1 MRSSMSKKAVVT
13 QQIRESASL
22 CADLAGQADT
32 IVQIA
37 EQMAKAFRQGKKVLL
52 FGNGGSAADA
62 EHIAC
67 ELAGKFTLFRDPLPA
82 IALTTNTSSLT
93 AIGNDFGYEEV
104 FARQVRGLVAKGDV
118 VIGISTSGASA
129 NVIRAIKQAN
139 QQGALTVAF
148 TGAKG
153 KLKQTAQHVLSIPS
167 TDTPRIQEAHM
178 VAGHII
184 CCLVEKSL
192 FSGERPLKTKST
204 APRLKTR

>member
-1 MRSSMSKKAVVT
+1 LRSPGDESALVA
-13 QQIRESASL
+13 QQIRESSSL
-22 CADLAGQADT
+22 CAGLTAQADA
-32 IVQIA
+32 IVEIA
-37 EQMAKAFRQGKKVLL
+37 EQMTKAFRQGKKVLL

-139 QQGALTVAF
+139 QQGAVTVAF

-153 KLKQTAQHVLSIPS
+153 KLKQIAQHVLSIPS

-184 CCLVEKSL
+184 CGLVEKSL
-192 FSGERPLKTKST
+192 FGRAESLDSKGAQSR
-204 APRLKTR
+204 

>member
-1 MRSSMSKKAVVT
+1 MRIPRNKRAVVT
-13 QQIRESASL
+13 GQIRESASL
-22 CADLAGQADT
+22 CNGLAGQADT

-37 EQMAKAFRQGKKVLL
+37 EQMTKAFRQRKKVLL

-104 FARQVRGLVAKGDV
+104 FARQLRGLVAKGDV
-118 VIGISTSGASA
+118 VIGLSTSGASP
-129 NVIRAIKQAN
+129 NVIRAIEEAN
-139 QQGALTVAF
+139 RQGAITVAF

-153 KLKQTAQHVLSIPS
+153 KLKESAQHVLSIPS

-178 VAGHII
+178 LAGHII
-184 CCLVEKSL
+184 CGLVEKSL
-192 FSGERPLKTKST
+192 FGGAESPEPKGAK
-204 APRLKTR
+204 PR

>member
-1 MRSSMSKKAVVT
+1 MSKKAVVT

-22 CADLAGQADT
+22 CANLAGQADT
-32 IVQIA
+32 VVLVA
-37 EQMAKAFRQGKKVLL
+37 EQMTKAFRQGKKVLL

-104 FARQVRGLVAKGDV
+104 FARQLRGLVARGDV
-118 VIGISTSGASA
+118 VIGLSTSGASP
-129 NVIRAIKQAN
+129 NVIRAIEEAN
-139 QQGALTVAF
+139 RRGAITVAF

-153 KLKQTAQHVLSIPS
+153 KLKESARHVLSIPS
-167 TDTPRIQEAHM
+167 TNTPRIQEAHM
-178 VAGHII
+178 LAGHII
-184 CCLVEKSL
+184 CGLVEKSL
-192 FSGERPLKTKST
+192 FGGAESPEPKDAKS
-204 APRLKTR
+204 R

>member
-1 MRSSMSKKAVVT
+1 MRSPGDERALVA
-13 QQIRESASL
+13 QQIRESSSL
-22 CADLAGQADT
+22 CAGLTAQADA
-32 IVQIA
+32 IVEIA
-37 EQMAKAFRQGKKVLL
+37 KQMTKAFRRGKKVLL

-82 IALTTNTSSLT
+82 LALTTNTSSLT

-104 FARQVRGLVAKGDV
+104 FARQLRGLVAKGDV
-118 VIGISTSGASA
+118 VIGLSTSGASP
-129 NVIRAIKQAN
+129 NVIRAIEEAKRH
-139 QQGALTVAF
+139 GAVTVAF

-153 KLKQTAQHVLSIPS
+153 KLKKIARHVLSIPS

-184 CCLVEKSL
+184 CGLVEQSL
-192 FSGERPLKTKST
+192 FSAGRT
-204 APRLKTR
+204 AGPRTVPPPVRKR

>member
-1 MRSSMSKKAVVT
+1 MSKKAVVT

-37 EQMAKAFRQGKKVLL
+37 EQMAKAFRQGMTVLL

-104 FARQVRGLVAKGDV
+104 FARQLRGLLAKGDV
-118 VIGISTSGASA
+118 VIGLSTSGASP
-129 NVIRAIKQAN
+129 NVIRAIEEAN
-139 QQGALTVAF
+139 RQGAVTVAF

-153 KLKQTAQHVLSIPS
+153 KLRERAQQVLSIPS

-178 VAGHII
+178 LAGHII
-184 CCLVEKSL
+184 CGLVEKSL
-192 FSGERPLKTKST
+192 FGRAQSPDSKG
-204 APRLKTR
+204 TRSR

>member
-1 MRSSMSKKAVVT
+1 MRSKKAVVAE
-13 QQIRESASL
+13 QVRESTSL
-22 CADLAGQADT
+22 CANLAGQADT

-37 EQMAKAFRQGKKVLL
+37 EQMTKAFRQGKKVLL

-82 IALTTNTSSLT
+82 IALTANTSSLT

-104 FARQVRGLVAKGDV
+104 FARQLRGLVAKGDV
-118 VIGISTSGASA
+118 VIGLSTSGASA
-129 NVIRAIKQAN
+129 NVISAIEEAN
-139 QQGALTVAF
+139 RRGAITMAF

-153 KLKQTAQHVLSIPS
+153 KLKDSAQHVLSIPS

-178 VAGHII
+178 LAGHII
-184 CCLVEKSL
+184 CGLVEESL
-192 FSGERPLKTKST
+192 FGKAESAHSKGARS
-204 APRLKTR
+204 

>member
-1 MRSSMSKKAVVT
+1 MRTPKNSKAAVT
-13 QQIRESASL
+13 RQIRESASL
-22 CADLAGQADT
+22 CVDMAGQAGT
-32 IVQIA
+32 IIQIA
-37 EQMAKAFRQGKKVLL
+37 EQMTRAFRQGKKVLL

-104 FARQVRGLVAKGDV
+104 FARQLRGLVSKGDV
-118 VIGISTSGASA
+118 VIGLSTSGASA
-129 NVIRAIKQAN
+129 NVIRAIEEATQH
-139 QQGALTVAF
+139 GAVTVAF

-153 KLKQTAQHVLSIPS
+153 KLKESAQHVLSIPS

-178 VAGHII
+178 LAGHII
-184 CCLVEKSL
+184 CGLVEKSL
-192 FSGERPLKTKST
+192 FGKAESPELKS
-204 APRLKTR
+204 A

>member
-1 MRSSMSKKAVVT
+1 MRTLRSKKAVVAE
-13 QQIRESASL
+13 QVRESTSL
-22 CADLAGQADT
+22 CANLAGQADT

-37 EQMAKAFRQGKKVLL
+37 EQMTKAFRQGKKVLL

-82 IALTTNTSSLT
+82 IALTANTSSLT

-104 FARQVRGLVAKGDV
+104 FARQLRGLVAKGDV
-118 VIGISTSGASA
+118 VIGLSTSGASA
-129 NVIRAIKQAN
+129 NVISAIEEAN
-139 QQGALTVAF
+139 RRGAITMAF

-153 KLKQTAQHVLSIPS
+153 KLKDSAQHVLSIPS

-178 VAGHII
+178 LAGHII
-184 CCLVEKSL
+184 CGLVEESL
-192 FSGERPLKTKST
+192 FGKAESAHSKGARS
-204 APRLKTR
+204 

>member
-1 MRSSMSKKAVVT
+1 LRSSTSKKVVVT

-22 CADLAGQADT
+22 CANLAGQADT

-37 EQMAKAFRQGKKVLL
+37 EQMTKAFRQGKKALL

-67 ELAGKFTLFRDPLPA
+67 ELAGKFTMFRDPLPA
-82 IALTTNTSSLT
+82 VALTTNTSSLT

-104 FARQVRGLVAKGDV
+104 FARQLRGLVSKGDV
-118 VIGISTSGASA
+118 VIGLSTSGASA
-129 NVIRAIKQAN
+129 NVIKAMEEAN
-139 QQGALTVAF
+139 RRGAVTVAF

-153 KLKQTAQHVLSIPS
+153 KLKDCAQHVLSIPS

-178 VAGHII
+178 LAGHII
-184 CCLVEKSL
+184 CGLVEKSL
-192 FSGERPLKTKST
+192 FGRAESLNSKS
-204 APRLKTR
+204 ARYL

>member
-1 MRSSMSKKAVVT
+1 MSRKAVVT

-82 IALTTNTSSLT
+82 VALTTNTSCLT

-104 FARQVRGLVAKGDV
+104 FARQLRGLVSKGDV
-118 VIGISTSGASA
+118 VIGLSTSGASP
-129 NVIRAIKQAN
+129 NVIRAIEEAN
-139 QQGALTVAF
+139 RQGAITVAF
-148 TGAKG
+148 TGAHG
-153 KLKQTAQHVLSIPS
+153 KLKELAHLALSIPS

-178 VAGHII
+178 VAAHII
-184 CCLVEKSL
+184 CGLVEKAL
-192 FSGERPLKTKST
+192 FGT
-204 APRLKTR
+204 ATSPGSKRAQS

>member
-1 MRSSMSKKAVVT
+1 MRIPRNKRAVVT
-13 QQIRESASL
+13 GQIRESASL
-22 CADLAGQADT
+22 CNGLDGQADT

-37 EQMAKAFRQGKKVLL
+37 EQMTKAFRQRKKVLL

-67 ELAGKFTLFRDPLPA
+67 ELAGKFKLFRDPLPA

-104 FARQVRGLVAKGDV
+104 FARQLRGLVAKGDV
-118 VIGISTSGASA
+118 VICLSTSGASP
-129 NVIRAIKQAN
+129 NVIRAIEEAN
-139 QQGALTVAF
+139 RQGAISVAF

-153 KLKQTAQHVLSIPS
+153 KLKESAQHVLSIPS

-178 VAGHII
+178 LAGHII
-184 CCLVEKSL
+184 CGLVEKSL
-192 FSGERPLKTKST
+192 FGRAESPESKGAKS
-204 APRLKTR
+204 R

>member
-1 MRSSMSKKAVVT
+1 MRISRNEKAVVT
-13 QQIRESASL
+13 EQIRESASL

-37 EQMAKAFRQGKKVLL
+37 QQMSKAFRQGKKALL

-104 FARQVRGLVAKGDV
+104 FARQLRGLVAKGDV
-118 VIGISTSGASA
+118 VIGLSTSGASP
-129 NVIRAIKQAN
+129 NVIRAIEEAN
-139 QQGALTVAF
+139 RQGAITVAF

-153 KLKQTAQHVLSIPS
+153 KLRESAQHVLSIPS

-178 VAGHII
+178 LAGHII
-184 CCLVEKSL
+184 CGLVEKSL
-192 FSGERPLKTKST
+192 FGRAESPDSKGARSG
-204 APRLKTR
+204 

>member
-1 MRSSMSKKAVVT
+1 MRIPRNKRAVVT
-13 QQIRESASL
+13 GQIRESASL
-22 CADLAGQADT
+22 CNGLAGQADT

-37 EQMAKAFRQGKKVLL
+37 EQMTKAFRQRKKVLL

-104 FARQVRGLVAKGDV
+104 FARQLRGLVAKGDV
-118 VIGISTSGASA
+118 VIGLSTSGASP
-129 NVIRAIKQAN
+129 NVIRAIEEAN
-139 QQGALTVAF
+139 RQGAITVAF

-153 KLKQTAQHVLSIPS
+153 KLKESARHVLSIPS

-184 CCLVEKSL
+184 CGLVEQSL
-192 FSGERPLKTKST
+192 FSAGRT
-204 APRLKTR
+204 AEPRNVSSPVRRR

>member
-1 MRSSMSKKAVVT
+1 MRSSISKNAVVT
-13 QQIRESASL
+13 EVRESAAL
-22 CADLAGQADT
+22 CANLAGQADT

-37 EQMAKAFRQGKKVLL
+37 EQMTKAFRQGKKVLL

-62 EHIAC
+62 EHMAC

-82 IALTTNTSSLT
+82 IALTANTSSLT

-104 FARQVRGLVAKGDV
+104 FARQLRGLVAKGDV
-118 VIGISTSGASA
+118 VIGLSTSGASP
-129 NVIRAIKQAN
+129 NVIRAIEEAN
-139 QQGALTVAF
+139 RHGAVTVAF

-153 KLKQTAQHVLSIPS
+153 KLKKTAQHALSIPS

-184 CCLVEKSL
+184 CGLVEKSL
-192 FSGERPLKTKST
+192 FGKGESPHSKGARS
-204 APRLKTR
+204 R

>member
-1 MRSSMSKKAVVT
+1 LRSSMSKKAVVT

-22 CADLAGQADT
+22 CADLAEQADT

-104 FARQVRGLVAKGDV
+104 FARQLRGLVAKGDV
-118 VIGISTSGASA
+118 VIGLSTSGASP
-129 NVIRAIKQAN
+129 NVIRAIEEAN
-139 QQGALTVAF
+139 RQGAITVAF

-153 KLKQTAQHVLSIPS
+153 KLRESAQHVLSIPS

-178 VAGHII
+178 LAGHII
-184 CCLVEKSL
+184 CGLVEESL
-192 FSGERPLKTKST
+192 FARAESPDTKGARS
-204 APRLKTR
+204 R